1 MRRKSARTPR
11 RPGPAPGE
19 ASGCTRYAP
28 FEPGDPTACGSV
40 APVPLARGIA
50 RGAWPLPRPLPDPHA
65 SDPSASFSPRG
76 SSPLAPAAVLAGVPI
91 APMTFGATFF
101 STDAGPSGIR
111 GRGRGRGRGPEL
123 HGVEVQLAHPLVGDG
138 RPIVTSGHPPSPGLR
153 QCPTFQKISE
163 AASSAKRV
171 ARFDLTLGSQR
182 RPKSRGVWRETV
194 AGCDPESRA
203 ARRVRVQRSV
213 HFKR

>member
-1 MRRKSARTPR
+1 MYEICSVRARGPDGVWVGRAGALGPGNRAWSLALASTPAGSARI
-11 RPGPAPGE
+11 GSLGDLLPA
-19 ASGCTRYAP
+19 R
-28 FEPGDPTACGSV
+28 V
-40 APVPLARGIA
+40 LA
-50 RGAWPLPRPLPDPHA
+50 
-65 SDPSASFSPRG
+65 
-76 SSPLAPAAVLAGVPI
+76 PLAPAAVLAGVPI